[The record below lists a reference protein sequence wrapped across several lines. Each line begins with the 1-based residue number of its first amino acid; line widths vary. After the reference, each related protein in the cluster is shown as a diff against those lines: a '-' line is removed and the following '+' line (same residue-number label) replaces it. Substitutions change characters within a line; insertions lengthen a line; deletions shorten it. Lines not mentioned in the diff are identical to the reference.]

1 MIKNLYRLGRA
12 LQLDEKLQDYF
23 YPWQNPFPMTDPDK
37 AKVLYFNIVDGIIS
51 TPMEIEPF
59 KPKLLKEYLYR
70 ELDGSN
76 GAPLVPTYYF
86 SVQKEYKKHKES
98 VKKLISR
105 LTRAIPDGKSLY
117 FPDTIS
123 KKSSLE
129 YVENQLIEFPYDL
142 NKYLLTFKI
151 NGNWLGTLPALV
163 QLCKDNAY
171 TKYYQ
176 KSNAKDQVC
185 AVTYEKVPEV
195 WGRIDTLGFTV
206 NDKTFSRSGFTT
218 EHSYKMFP
226 VSPDAVK
233 TLEGAKRYA
242 TTRLLRRFYK
252 LNYFIVPHFIEAN
265 DHLMQEAVS
274 VITKALQDN
283 ASDSIEDQS
292 KALFDNELVLG
303 VLAEDEQL
311 SAAGIFYDIFFYQEN
326 QAQFAIKLHLT
337 DILPSR
343 FRSIFQAKQKIDR
356 RFAHINQITNKE
368 GSKEFSIRFS
378 MLKNYFASLV
388 KKEVVFKPFFYEIL
402 EAVFYGN
409 PIDPMA
415 LLQGFNGEIQQTFKQ
430 RHDKMINNRYI
441 YRTKEAFAIWHF
453 FLELNLLQNQTS
465 YNMSNQPVTLNL
477 EGFIADHPA
486 FFNEPYKKAAFLMGC
501 LVELLLAAQRKK
513 LNSEPFLEK
522 LSGLNLDEQDLRKL
536 FPVIMEKMQQYHDS
550 IEKFQSKYVQRLR
563 SELVPILIE
572 PSTTNRAEISFA
584 FASGLV
590 MQKEFTR
597 EQINAA
603 KNQAASTDQQ

>member
-70 ELDGSN
+70 KPSGAR
-76 GAPLVPTYYF
+76 GAPLVPTDYF
-86 SVQKEYKKHKES
+86 YPQKKQEDHQNG
-98 VKKLISR
+98 VRKLIDRIS
-105 LTRAIPDGKSLY
+105 RAIPDSKSLY

-123 KKSSLE
+123 KKVSLE
-129 YVENQLIEFPYDL
+129 YVENQLTIFYSDL
-142 NKYLLTFKI
+142 NKYLITFKVD
-151 NGNWLGTLPALV
+151 GNWLGNFAELV
-163 QLCKDNAY
+163 QLFENEAY
-171 TKYYQ
+171 SKYYD
-176 KSNAKDQVC
+176 KSKAKDQVC
-185 AVTYEKVPEV
+185 GVTYEKVPEV

-206 NDKTFSRSGFTT
+206 NDMTFSRSGFTA

-233 TLEGAKRYA
+233 ILEGAKRYA
-242 TTRLLRRFYK
+242 TTLLKKQFYT
-252 LNYFIVPHFIEAN
+252 LNYFIVPHFIETN
-265 DHLMQEAVS
+265 DQLMQVAVS
-274 VITKALQDN
+274 VVAKALQDDDN
-283 ASDSIEDQS
+283 TSIEDQS
-292 KALFDNELVLG
+292 KALFNSERVLG
-303 VLAEDEQL
+303 ILAEDEQL
-311 SAAGIFYDIFFYQEN
+311 SSAGVFYDIFFYQEN

-337 DILPSR
+337 DLLPSR

-356 RFAHINQITNKE
+356 RFARINQIPTE
-368 GSKEFSIRFS
+368 AGPKEFSIRFS